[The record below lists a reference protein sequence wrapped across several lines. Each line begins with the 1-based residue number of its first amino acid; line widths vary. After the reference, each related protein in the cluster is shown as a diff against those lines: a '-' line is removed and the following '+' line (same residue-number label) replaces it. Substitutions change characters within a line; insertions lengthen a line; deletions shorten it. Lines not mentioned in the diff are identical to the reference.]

1 MSIKNLFRAKVANF
15 VNARATIEDKFA
27 ASLLN
32 LSDTIT
38 KHGNVLSHLYQLQS
52 LYKKSGQDTAAV
64 NTKIKQVEAK
74 IKQLD
79 QAYKRANAKK
89 AEMLNRLYIAQE
101 TYNISKTLVKDKYSG
116 LDYTVGDDTS
126 SIINDCENEISRL
139 ESMSKANDVIIGL

>member
-74 IKQLD
+74 IEQLD

>member
-79 QAYKRANAKK
+79 HAYKRANAKK